1 MSGPGEEVRREYVAV
16 LETSLQVEDESA
28 LSQAYE
34 LGRRALG
41 EGAGVLDMVLLHRT
55 AVDAV
60 LASTPGIDVRRL
72 MAVAADLLRE
82 LCSPYEM
89 AFRGYR
95 DAYEALRHLNETLR
109 QQKEAM
115 EIANQEL
122 EAFSYSV
129 SHDLRSPL
137 RRIDGFSQIL
147 LEDFHEVLDD
157 EGRQYLHQ
165 IREGAQ
171 RMAQLIDDLLALSR
185 VKLTDI
191 RRVDVNL
198 TALAGDIAE
207 RLRAASPERRG
218 RFIIQ
223 DNLLAHG
230 DANLLAVLLE
240 NLLGNA
246 WKFSSKREQAEVC
259 VACELRE
266 GVPTYLV
273 RDNGAG
279 FDMAQAEKLF
289 AAFQRLHST
298 AEFEGTGIGLAIVQR
313 VVHRHGG
320 RIWAEGWVEGGA
332 AFYFTLGPAG
342 AP

>member
-1 MSGPGEEVRREYVAV
+1 MSGPCEEVGREYISA
-16 LETSLQVEDESA
+16 LETSLQTEDEST
-28 LSQAYE
+28 LSHAYE

-41 EGAGVLDMVLLHRT
+41 EGLGVLDMVLLHRT
-55 AVDAV
+55 ALDALV
-60 LASTPGIDVRRL
+60 SSAPKLDVRRL
-72 MAVAADLLRE
+72 VVVTSDVLKELL
-82 LCSPYEM
+82 SPYEM

-95 DAYEALRHLNETLR
+95 DANESLRHLNDTLK

-137 RRIDGFSQIL
+137 RGIDGFSQIL
-147 LEDFHEVLDD
+147 LDDFADVLDD
-157 EGRQYLHQ
+157 EGARYLHQ
-165 IREGAQ
+165 IRDAAQ

-185 VKLTDI
+185 VKRTEI
-191 RRVDVNL
+191 RRVDVDL
-198 TALAGDIAE
+198 SALVHRIAG
-207 RLRAASPERRG
+207 RLQAASPDRNG
-218 RFIIQ
+218 HFAIQ
-223 DNLLAHG
+223 DSMHARG
-230 DANLLAVLLE
+230 DPNLLAVLFE

-246 WKFSSKREQAEVC
+246 WKFSSRRERAEVT
-259 VACELRE
+259 VTCEARD

-279 FDMAQAEKLF
+279 FDMAQADKLF

-298 AEFEGTGIGLAIVQR
+298 AEFEGSGIGLAIVQR

-320 RIWAEGWVEGGA
+320 RIWAEGKTDGGA
-332 AFYFTLGPAG
+332 SFYFTLGAERIP
-342 AP
+342 